1 MQKDSKVYRLPLY
14 FNKYR
19 NKIRQLTEK
28 DLGVLF
34 GADHKVLQEES
45 DRPGIPVKDIKHYW
59 HKSKHISMFVKNHSK
74 SYKDIF
80 QELKEEMIEAAP
92 VYPKLERT

>member
-19 NKIRQLTEK
+19 KKIRQLTEK

-34 GADHKVLQEES
+34 GDDHKVLQEES
-45 DRPGIPVKDIKHYW
+45 DRLGIPVKDI
-59 HKSKHISMFVKNHSK
+59 
-74 SYKDIF
+74 
-80 QELKEEMIEAAP
+80 
-92 VYPKLERT
+92 